1 MWKIRK
7 VNRLKKKP
15 IKFGTDGWRARI
27 ADDFTFE
34 NVRLVTQAL
43 ADSILE
49 KGTASKGIMV
59 GYDNR
64 FQSETFARATAEVC
78 SGVGIKTLLSDKA
91 VSSPAV
97 SFAVN
102 NMGLACGIMI
112 TASHNPP
119 IWNGFKIKEEFGG
132 SAVPET
138 TRAVESKL
146 LDTLRITPSGKNI
159 QLFDPLP
166 AYLAKIKSLVDF
178 DLLKANASKLNIVID
193 PMFGSG
199 AGCFK
204 ALGLRVKEI
213 RGMRDP
219 LFGGVNPEPL
229 PVNLEESISFVKEF
243 ALEHPAE
250 LTACIVLDGDA
261 DRVAAIDGSGRF
273 INSHNIFALLLHHLI
288 VHRGLSGS
296 VVKTFNISNL
306 IDKLCLKYQRKL
318 QTVPIGFKHVADLML
333 KEDILLGGE
342 ESGGMGIK
350 GFIPERDGI
359 LAGLMLMELMARE
372 KKTLAQIMDTLMQEH
387 GFFYYDRIDQHT
399 DKAQDVVK
407 TLSAA
412 PPAAFA
418 GRPIT
423 KVETLDGLKFNFAD
437 ESWILFRASGTEPL
451 LRIYVEGRS
460 QEDVR
465 RLLATIP
472 SQTFLSLQSV

>member
-1 MWKIRK
+1 M
-7 VNRLKKKP
+7 KKKP
-15 IKFGTDGWRARI
+15 IKFGTDGWRAKI
-27 ADDFTFE
+27 ADDLTFE
-34 NVRLVTQAL
+34 NIRLVAQAL
-43 ADSILE
+43 ADYILE
-49 KGTASKGIMV
+49 KGTASKGIAI

-64 FQSETFARATAEVC
+64 FQSENFARAAAEVL
-78 SGVGIKTLLSDKA
+78 SGAGIKTLLSNKA

-97 SFAVN
+97 SFTVN
-102 NMGLACGIMI
+102 NMGLASGIMI

-119 IWNGFKIKEEFGG
+119 SWNGFKIKEDFGG

-138 TRAVESKL
+138 TRAVESNL
-146 LDTLRITPSGKNI
+146 QDTLHITPSGKNI
-159 QLFDPLP
+159 QIIDIFP

-178 DLLKANASKLNIVID
+178 NLLKSNESKIKMVVD

-204 ALGLRVKEI
+204 ALGLKVKEI
-213 RGMRDP
+213 RGTRNP

-229 PVNLEESISFVKEF
+229 PINLEESISFVKEF

-306 IDKLCLKYQRKL
+306 IDKMCVKHQRKL
-318 QTVPIGFKHVADLML
+318 QIVPIGFKHVADLMI

-359 LAGLMLMELMARE
+359 LAGLMLMELMAQE
-372 KKTLAQIMDTLMQEH
+372 KKTLAQILDALMQEH
-387 GFFYYDRIDQHT
+387 GFFYYDRIDLHT
-399 DKAQDVVK
+399 EKAQDVVK
-407 TLSAA
+407 QLSVA
-412 PPAAFA
+412 PPDTFA
-418 GRPIT
+418 GKPIT
-423 KVETLDGLKFNFAD
+423 RVETLDGLKFNFAD

-451 LRIYVEGRS
+451 LRIYVEARRP
-460 QEDVR
+460 EDLR
-465 RLLATIP
+465 LLLATVP
-472 SQTFLSLQSV
+472 SQISLSLQSS

>member
-1 MWKIRK
+1 M
-7 VNRLKKKP
+7 KKKP

-34 NVRLVTQAL
+34 NVRLVAQAL
-43 ADSILE
+43 ADYILE
-49 KGTASKGIMV
+49 KGTAPKGIVV
-59 GYDNR
+59 GYDHR
-64 FQSETFARATAEVC
+64 FQSENFARAAAEVC
-78 SGVGIKTLLSDKA
+78 SGAGIKTRLSDRA

-97 SFAVN
+97 SYAVN
-102 NMGLACGIMI
+102 SLGLACGIMI

-119 IWNGFKIKEEFGG
+119 GWNGFKIKEAFGG

-138 TRAVESKL
+138 TRAVENKL
-146 LDTLRITPSGKNI
+146 QDRLHITPSGKNI
-159 QLFDPLP
+159 QLFDPFP
-166 AYLAKIKSLVDF
+166 AYLNKIKSLVGF
-178 DLLKANASKLNIVID
+178 DRLAANASNLRIVID

-204 ALGLRVKEI
+204 ALGLKVKEI
-213 RGMRDP
+213 RGRRDP

-243 ALEHPAE
+243 ALEHPADI
-250 LTACIVLDGDA
+250 TACIVLDGDA
-261 DRVAAIDGSGRF
+261 DRIAAIDGSGRF
-273 INSHNIFALLLHHLI
+273 INSHNIFALLLHHLV
-288 VHRGLSGS
+288 VHRGLPGN

-306 IDKLCLKYQRKL
+306 IDKMCVKHQRKL
-318 QTVPIGFKHVADLML
+318 QIVPIGFKHVADLML

-359 LAGLMLMELMARE
+359 LAGLMLMELMAQE
-372 KKTLAQIMDTLMQEH
+372 KKTLAQILDTLMQEH
-387 GFFYYDRIDQHT
+387 GFFYYDRVDLHT
-399 DKAQDVVK
+399 EQAQDVVK
-407 TLSAA
+407 KLSAA

-418 GRPIT
+418 GKPIT

-451 LRIYVEGRS
+451 LRIYVEARNP
-460 QEDVR
+460 EDL
-465 RLLATIP
+465 RLLLTTAP
-472 SQTFLSLQSV
+472 SQISLSLQSA